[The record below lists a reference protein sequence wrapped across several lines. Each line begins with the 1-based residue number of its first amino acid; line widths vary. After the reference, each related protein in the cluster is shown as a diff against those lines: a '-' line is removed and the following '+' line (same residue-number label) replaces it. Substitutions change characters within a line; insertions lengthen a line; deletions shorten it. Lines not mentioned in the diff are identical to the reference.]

1 MLCEKNKNK
10 KWRPGWRIKK
20 TFTNEHKKMRDDQTH
35 TEMKIRMDN
44 GYEQL

>member
-1 MLCEKNKNK
+1 MFEKSKNKQK
-10 KWRPGWRIKK
+10 RGRGWRIKK
-20 TFTNEHKKMRDDQTH
+20 TFTNEHKKMRDDHTH